1 VLTSFL
7 RNFASENKHYKE
19 ERVKE
24 NKETC
29 KDELRYHIA
38 ETALQQFAEKGIKEV
53 KMDDIASLLSVSK
66 RTIYELY
73 TDKEQLLL
81 EALKIQNERM
91 REEGKRRIR
100 GAKHILDIL
109 LSLYTLYFEKLKSVN
124 KKFFTEIEKYPN
136 ICKRNKD
143 RENKNSKRFIA
154 WMEMGR
160 KQGMFRQDAN
170 FEILL
175 FILRRDLQTIFTA
188 NIGSEE
194 NELSKYPVD
203 ELGRTLILFYLRGI
217 STPKGQTIIEEYLN
231 KNKNNI

>member
-1 VLTSFL
+1 M
-7 RNFASENKHYKE
+7 KE
-19 ERVKE
+19 EKD
-24 NKETC
+24 NS
-29 KDELRYHIA
+29 KDELRKHIA
-38 ETALQQFAEKGIKEV
+38 EKALGLFVEKGIKEV

-81 EALKIQNERM
+81 ESLKIQNERM
-91 REEGKRRIR
+91 REEAKRRIR
-100 GAKHILDIL
+100 NAKHILDIIL
-109 LSLYTLYFEKLKSVN
+109 NLYSLYFERLKSIN
-124 KKFFTEIEKYPN
+124 KKFFTEIERYPN
-136 ICKRNKD
+136 ICKRNRD
-143 RENKNSKRFIA
+143 RETKNSKKFIA

-160 KQGMFRQDAN
+160 KQGVFREDAN

-188 NIGSEE
+188 NIGSED
-194 NELSKYPVD
+194 NELSKYSAD

-231 KNKNNI
+231 KNKTIYNK